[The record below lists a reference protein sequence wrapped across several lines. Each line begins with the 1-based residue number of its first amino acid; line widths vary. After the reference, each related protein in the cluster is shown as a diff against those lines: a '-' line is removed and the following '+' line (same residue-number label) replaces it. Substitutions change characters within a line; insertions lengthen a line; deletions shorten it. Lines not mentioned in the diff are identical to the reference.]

1 MRAGDNR
8 RRGAA
13 LVEFAILVPVFVLVV
28 MGIVEYGQFLYAKQ
42 AVTLA
47 AREACRIAVLPG
59 TTKEQAIGRA
69 YNVLS
74 EAGISSF
81 QITFDPDPPTSA
93 SDGDPITVTVLVD
106 FDQISWLGSP
116 MYLDGVEIRATAV
129 MRREWI
135 DGVNGS

>member
-1 MRAGDNR
+1 MRGNGRD

-13 LVEFAILVPVFVLVV
+13 LVEFAILVPVFLVV
-28 MGIVEYGQFLYAKQ
+28 LFGIVEYGQFLYVKQ
-42 AVTLA
+42 SVTLA
-47 AREACRIAVLPG
+47 AREACRIVVLPG

-74 EAGISSF
+74 EAGISNFS
-81 QITFDPDPPTSA
+81 ITFDPDPPTSA
-93 SDGDPITVTVLVD
+93 SDGDPITVTVEVD
-106 FDQISWLGSP
+106 FSQISWLGTP
-116 MYLDGVEIRATAV
+116 MYLDGVNIRATAV